1 MRILFF
7 DTSCDFILV
16 GLYTLS
22 KSNLKE
28 DYFYSGNHPREASYR
43 LISDIEKGL
52 NAISLN
58 KPDAIICCSGPGS
71 FTGIRISVST
81 ARNLSQI
88 WEIPTLGID
97 TIEMYSTYYAE
108 LYKSPVIVCIDG
120 KQKKVFAGYSDGKIY
135 KGTFVITPDELETI
149 FQNEYSHCKIISD
162 TDLIKHNHDLVS
174 HLPNPIHLIERKL
187 SIIRNLNYANH
198 SYSSLLPKYMRET
211 YANK

>member
-16 GLYTLS
+16 GLYS
-22 KSNLKE
+22 INESQIIE
-28 DYFYSGNHPREASYR
+28 DYFFAENLPREASFR
-43 LISDIEKGL
+43 LISEIERGL

-88 WEIPTLGID
+88 WEVPTLGLD
-97 TIEMYSTYYAE
+97 TIEMYSTYYANF
-108 LYKSPVIVCIDG
+108 YKSPVIVCIDG

-135 KGTFVITPDELETI
+135 KGTFDITPNEIETI
-149 FQNEYSHCKIISD
+149 FQNEYSYSKIISD
-162 TDLIKHNHDLVS
+162 TGLIKHHDLLS
-174 HLPNPIHLIERKL
+174 HLPNPIPLIEQKL
-187 SIIRNLNYANH
+187 SIIRNLNLPSND
-198 SYSSLLPKYMRET
+198 YSSLLPKYMRET
-211 YANK
+211 YASK